1 MKTPVPSG
9 SVVRFGV
16 FELDLRARELRND
29 GLSTGLPEQA
39 IRILAL
45 LLEKPGEVVLREQ
58 IRKTL
63 WPNDTIVEFD
73 HSINAAIKRLRQA
86 LRESA
91 DNPQYIETLARR
103 GYRWMVPVQRREK
116 ALAPPDI
123 PAGAL
128 PENGSFASN
137 LIGKKV
143 SHYRVLE
150 VLGGGGMGI
159 VFEAEDFKLGRRV
172 ALKFLPEEL
181 ADEPKALERF
191 EREARAAS
199 ALDHPNICSIYE
211 FGEHEGKPFIVM
223 QLLEGQTLRKRIGVD
238 LQHAKPLPTEEL
250 LDLAIQITR
259 GLEAAHQKGIIHRD
273 IKPANIFITDR
284 GEAKI
289 LDFGVAK
296 LAADRVQP
304 DSIVASGSIKAAS
317 LPDMA
322 APTFLPLTLTG
333 ANLGTAS
340 YMSPEQ
346 ILGEKLDPRSDL
358 FSFGLV
364 LHEMSTG
371 QHAFRAETEELV
383 RAAILHRHVQHARE
397 INPELPEEVENVIA
411 KTLEK
416 DCQSRYQHAS
426 EIRADLEAL
435 GEKDEPEHRSWWRA
449 MAAGGVTLL
458 LIASA
463 IFWFTKR
470 RQSSSQVPPGPNL
483 RQLTVNSFEN
493 RVLSGAISPDG
504 KYLAYADV
512 NGVHIQL
519 LEIGETRTIPQPEE
533 LKDKQIE
540 WKIATTAWFPDSS
553 RFLFNAHPSGTDGSS
568 QGTSIWMGSVLG
580 GAPTKLRNNATAYS
594 VSRDGSLISFGTKR
608 GRLGDREIWL
618 MQPSGEQARRLFDTD
633 ENSSIAGTD
642 WSPDGQRIIYV
653 RTDDSGDNLVSR
665 DLKGGPLTT
674 IFPPSEMRRV
684 NEAFWLADGR
694 LIYSV
699 EEPEDFFG
707 NTCNFWEMR
716 LDSRTAKPIDK
727 PKRLTSWSGY
737 CMSGLSA
744 TSDGKRLVF
753 LRWVARFTSYL
764 GDLAAGGTRI
774 LNLKHFPLTES
785 SDAVTGWT
793 ADSNAIILVSNR
805 SNRTGHFGIYK
816 QSLNEDT
823 AEPLLTEGVGQFAR
837 VTPDGQNIIY
847 LGRAKSGGWRARDP
861 EPVMRVP
868 LTGGPSQ
875 LLFMARPF
883 SLLTCAKSP
892 STLCVI
898 AEPTEDRKQEIF
910 TALDP
915 MKGRGPELFR
925 FALHMNDD
933 RWFSDLSPDGARIAA
948 IRGPAGPIYVF
959 SLRGQPARE
968 IQVKGWSNLSAFIW
982 AADGKSL
989 FVTAG
994 VHSRRVVLHVD
1005 LLGNAH
1011 VLWETP
1017 GEFGEAV
1024 AFPSPD
1030 GRKLALKAWTTSG
1043 NMWLMEKY

>member
-1 MKTPVPSG
+1 VKTPVPSG
-9 SVVRFGV
+9 NLVRFGV
-16 FELDLRARELRND
+16 FELDLRARELRKD

-39 IRILAL
+39 IKILAL
-45 LLEKPGEVVLREQ
+45 LLEKPGEVVLREE

-73 HSINAAIKRLRQA
+73 HSINAAMKRLRQA
-86 LRESA
+86 LGESA

-103 GYRWMVPVQRREK
+103 GYRWKVPARRQE
-116 ALAPPDI
+116 AAPAPPDV

-128 PENGSFASN
+128 PESGSFASN

-150 VLGGGGMGI
+150 VLGGGGMGV
-159 VFEAEDFKLGRRV
+159 VFKAEDIKLGRRV
-172 ALKFLPEEL
+172 AVKFLPEEL

-199 ALDHPNICSIYE
+199 ALDHTNICSIYE

-223 QLLEGQTLRKRIGVD
+223 QLLEGQTLRERIGFD

-250 LDLAIQITR
+250 LDVAIQIAR

-296 LAADRVQP
+296 LSADHVLP
-304 DSIVASGSIKAAS
+304 DSIVTSGSIKIAS
-317 LPDMA
+317 LRDMV
-322 APTFLPLTLTG
+322 APVFLNLTLTG
-333 ANLGTAS
+333 VNLGTAS

-364 LHEMSTG
+364 LYEMSTG
-371 QHAFRAETEELV
+371 QHPFGAEPAELV
-383 RAAILHRHVQHARE
+383 RAAILHRPVQPARRL
-397 INPELPEEVENVIA
+397 NPELPEEIEKVIA
-411 KTLEK
+411 KTLHK
-416 DCQSRYQHAS
+416 DSQSRYQHAS

-435 GEKDEPEHRSWWRA
+435 REKDEPEYRSRWRE
-449 MAAGGVTLL
+449 MTAGGVALL
-458 LIASA
+458 LIAST
-463 IFWFTKR
+463 IFWFTKP
-470 RQSSSQVPPGPNL
+470 RQSSPQVPLAPNL

-519 LEIGETRTIPQPEE
+519 VEIGETRTIPRPEE

-540 WKIATTAWFPDSS
+540 WEIVTNAWFPDSS
-553 RFLFNAHPSGTDGSS
+553 RFLFNAHASGADGSS
-568 QGTSIWMGSVLG
+568 KGTSIWMASVLG
-580 GAPTKLRNNATAYS
+580 GAPTKLRDNATAYS

-618 MQPSGEQARRLFDTD
+618 MQPSGEWARRLFDTD

-642 WSPDGQRIIYV
+642 WSRDGQRIIYV

-699 EEPEDFFG
+699 AEPEDFLG
-707 NTCNFWEMR
+707 NSCNFWEMR
-716 LDSRTAKPIDK
+716 LDSRTGKPIEK
-727 PKRLTSWSGY
+727 PKRITNWSGY

-753 LRWVARFTSYL
+753 LRWVARFTSYV
-764 GDLAAGGTRI
+764 GDLAADSTRI
-774 LNLKHFPLTES
+774 LNLRHFPLTES
-785 SDAVTGWT
+785 SDAVTGWS
-793 ADSNAIILVSNR
+793 ADSDAIFLVSNR
-805 SNRTGHFGIYK
+805 SGHIGIYK
-816 QSLNEDT
+816 QPLNEDT
-823 AEPLLTEGVGQFAR
+823 AEPLLIEGVGQFAR

-847 LGRAKSGGWRARDP
+847 LGSRKSGDWRAP

-868 LTGGPSQ
+868 LAGGPSQ
-875 LLFMARPF
+875 LLFVARPF

-898 AEPTEDRKQEIF
+898 AEPTEDRKQVIF

-925 FALHMNDD
+925 FAFHLNDD

-948 IRGPAGPIYVF
+948 MRGPAGPIYVF
-959 SLRGQPARE
+959 SLHGQPERE
-968 IQVKGWSNLSAFIW
+968 IRVKGWSNLSAFIW

-994 VHSRRVVLHVD
+994 VRGRRVVLHVD
-1005 LLGNAH
+1005 LLGNAR

-1030 GRKLALKAWTTSG
+1030 DRKLALRAWTTSG
-1043 NMWLMEKY
+1043 NMWSMEKY